1 MIFHRAHG
9 EGCTSGTRPRSGRPD
24 RKSRS
29 LRGFFAESAAPP
41 PMAVPYDGLPEFHR
55 SGSNEKAPNL
65 PSTVC
70 AHILTSV
77 PRGSL
82 EVSFVPVH
90 ETGETTRRNRLALR
104 RIFLH
109 ASYYNCYN
117 LRRQALFGNVLR
129 ETFSLIALG
138 NTKKCKKAGKYAESL
153 VFTLYFFRKP
163 RSGKALRGSAHE
175 KNFIQF
181 FESNNDRAGRKTPT
195 FNQWAMERQRK
206 PLDFSCRRTY
216 NCV

>member
-1 MIFHRAHG
+1 
-9 EGCTSGTRPRSGRPD
+9 
-24 RKSRS
+24 
-29 LRGFFAESAAPP
+29 
-41 PMAVPYDGLPEFHR
+41 MAVPYDGPPEFHR

-82 EVSFVPVH
+82 EVGFVPVH
-90 ETGETTRRNRLALR
+90 ETDETMRRNRLALR

-109 ASYYNCYN
+109 VSYYNCSYYNCYN
-117 LRRQALFGNVLR
+117 LRRQALFGSVLR

-153 VFTLYFFRKP
+153 VFTLYFFDR
-163 RSGKALRGSAHE
+163 RRRERGWRGTGDA

-181 FESNNDRAGRKTPT
+181 YERAKDPSLTPSL
-195 FNQWAMERQRK
+195 APSLR
-206 PLDFSCRRTY
+206 SG
-216 NCV
+216 